1 MTTPDNIFSANVLG
15 DGDTPLHCA
24 AMRGHFNICK
34 FILENV
40 GDKNPA
46 NNMGDTPLHYAAKTG
61 QLKVCQLII
70 SHLAC
75 QVNKNPRNNYGDT
88 PYHQARTDLSTWTRA
103 SLKMYKM
110 FEQMRTVL
118 EPV

>member
-24 AMRGHFNICK
+24 AMRGHVNIRK
-34 FILENV
+34 FILDNV

-70 SHLAC
+70 SHLAS

-88 PYHQARTDLSTWTRA
+88 PFHQARAALSNWTRA
-103 SLKMYKM
+103 SLK
-110 FEQMRTVL
+110 L
-118 EPV
+118 